1 MEMIPKAGNGAGILP
16 AKPVKK
22 KRSLQGRLAIKGVF
36 FVLPALVFFV
46 FFTLIPI
53 VMAIVL
59 AFAKYDGLGEIEWV
73 GFSNFVNIFKLDEIF
88 KKSFLN
94 VAWYALFAIPL
105 SAVLPLLYALL
116 INADIPGGK
125 VFRAIYYLPGL
136 TSAVAAATVFR
147 LVFNPDIGVVNS
159 FLSLFGIVGPQWL
172 ESSKTA
178 MITIVILAM
187 WQGIGGNM
195 IIYAA
200 ALTGISPELYESA
213 RIDGASRARM
223 FFKITL
229 PLLAPTTFFIITMS
243 IIGSFQLYDQV
254 LIMTGGGPANSTITP
269 VYAIYERAFGS
280 NSNMGYASSQAVLL
294 FIVIGT
300 VSFLTQKLVKE
311 RAY

>member
-1 MEMIPKAGNGAGILP
+1 MEKTAG
-16 AKPVKK
+16 KK
-22 KRSLQGRLAIKGVF
+22 KATLQSRLAVKGF
-36 FVLPALVFFV
+36 LFVLPALI
-46 FFTLIPI
+46 FFTLFTLVPI
-53 VMAIVL
+53 IMAIVF
-59 AFAKYDGLGEIEWV
+59 AFTKYDGIGEIEWV
-73 GFSNFVNIFKLDEIF
+73 GFSNFVNIFTLDEVF
-88 KKSFLN
+88 KKSFVN

-105 SAVLPLLYALL
+105 SVLLPLAYAML
-116 INADIPGGK
+116 INADVKGGK

-136 TSAVAAATVFR
+136 TSSVAAATVFR

-159 FLSLFGIVGPQWL
+159 FLAVFGVQGPQWL
-172 ESSKTA
+172 ESSKTS
-178 MITIVILAM
+178 MITIVILTM

-195 IIYAA
+195 VIYSA
-200 ALTGISPELYESA
+200 ALTGIPPELYEAA

-269 VYAIYERAFGS
+269 VYVIYERAFGT
-280 NSNMGYASSQAVLL
+280 NSNMGYASAQAVLL
-294 FIVIGT
+294 FVVIGT
-300 VSFLTQKLVKE
+300 VSFITQKLVKD